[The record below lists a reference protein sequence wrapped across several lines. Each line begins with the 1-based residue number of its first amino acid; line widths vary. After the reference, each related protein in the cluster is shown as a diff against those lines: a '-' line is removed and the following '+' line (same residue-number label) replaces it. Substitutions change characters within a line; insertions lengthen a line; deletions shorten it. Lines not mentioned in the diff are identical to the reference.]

1 MNRTAVQE
9 RQQATGSGQ
18 PPGAPAAPCRLPA
31 AEPDDP
37 RNGLLDAFEQFV
49 EALDANDLR
58 APMVARIK
66 RMFPEIV
73 PPPAAPVPAPRA
85 DEPATLKLGDINA
98 RIAPLKLDAAGMAEL
113 GIQPARSEG
122 SAKLYRESDF
132 DRLLRGIVKHIQVL
146 QQVPA

>member
-58 APMVARIK
+58 TPMVARIK

-73 PPPAAPVPAPRA
+73 PPPAAPVKADPEAPAAVTAALAAAGP
-85 DEPATLKLGDINA
+85 LG
-98 RIAPLKLDAAGMAEL
+98 LDALIRELRRLEKLKMNALAHQAVQAVKTAAEAAL
-113 GIQPARSEG
+113 PLALST
-122 SAKLYRESDF
+122 RENTD
-132 DRLLRGIVKHIQVL
+132 
-146 QQVPA
+146 A